1 MKKVFLI
8 FIFIV
13 RITHSAFSQGAPSDV
28 ADTNNIRSALF
39 ESDELLN
46 ITLKFDISLYK
57 RKKSDTEYL
66 DADLSYILEGDTIRE
81 KIKLRSRGIFRRNYC
96 ELPPMMLNFKKK
108 DSEIGLFNHINKLK
122 MVTQCPHGNTEYI
135 LKEYLAYKLY
145 NTLTDS
151 SFRVR
156 LARVTYI
163 NTARKNS
170 SVTEYAFFIE
180 PEELLAKRMKS
191 IAINQNV
198 TQKQVRPE
206 IMDRMAIFNY
216 MIGNTD
222 WSVPISHNIQLFSEM
237 RTGRRDL
244 AIIVPYD
251 FDFSGL
257 VYADYAAPF
266 NGLKITSVRQR
277 LYLGICREKDTI
289 IKELDEFVLKKPK
302 FMNVIESF
310 PYLTD
315 KSKKD
320 MTVYLESFYKEV
332 SKPDNLVRTISSQ
345 CIKF

>member
-1 MKKVFLI
+1 MRKIFLL
-8 FIFIV
+8 FIFFV
-13 RITHSAFSQGAPSDV
+13 RITPAAFSQGAVPSV
-28 ADTNNIRSALF
+28 TDTSNIRSALF

-57 RKKSDTEYL
+57 RKKSDSEYL
-66 DADLSYILEGDTIRE
+66 DGDLSYILEGDTIRE

-96 ELPPMMLNFKKK
+96 ELPPIMLNFKKK
-108 DSEIGLFNHINKLK
+108 DSEKGLFNHINKLK

-135 LKEYLAYKLY
+135 LREYLAYKLY
-145 NTLTDS
+145 STLTDS

-156 LARVTYI
+156 LARVTYV
-163 NTARKNS
+163 NTARKNNA
-170 SVTEYAFFIE
+170 VTEYAFFIE
-180 PEELLAKRMKS
+180 PEELLAKRMNS

-222 WSVPISHNIQLFSEM
+222 WSVPISHNIQLFSEEKQ
-237 RTGRRDL
+237 GRNDL

-251 FDFSGL
+251 FDFSGF

-266 NGLKITSVRQR
+266 NGLKISSVRQR
-277 LYLGICREKDTI
+277 LYLGICREKDVL
-289 IKELDEFVLKKPK
+289 IKEVDEFVRKKPGLL
-302 FMNVIESF
+302 NVIESF
-310 PYLTD
+310 QYLPD

-320 MTVYLESFYKEV
+320 MTAYLESFYKEV
-332 SKPDNLVRTISSQ
+332 SKPDIFAKTISIQ